1 MALVCRVCTYTTF
14 FQRKKFLVQNSF
26 FFNSTPPISVH
37 CFFPIA
43 ACPAILA
50 LLQKSSYENRG
61 TEWSK
66 IRVFG
71 MLQRVRAGRDLPVDW
86 LNIYG
91 EGDGEACLGEM
102 QNAPTRAPRR
112 RLGVSEKYCSLSH
125 PLLCKCPYSIRPA
138 SVHTMLLALC
148 LLFTHDPVVLQLFL
162 YLLLHTQRCYQSEG

>member
-1 MALVCRVCTYTTF
+1 MHVYYVF
-14 FQRKKFLVQNSF
+14 PKKKISGPEFF

-37 CFFPIA
+37 CFSPSQ
-43 ACPAILA
+43 PARSFWRFFSRLA
-50 LLQKSSYENRG
+50 MRIEGQNRARLGFLECCSECVQAG
-61 TEWSK
+61 TCRLIGLTFTE
-66 IRVFG
+66 
-71 MLQRVRAGRDLPVDW
+71 RAMGRHV
-86 LNIYG
+86 
-91 EGDGEACLGEM
+91 CGEM